1 MTNKKNIPLGKGTRD
16 IDDFVNTGAT
26 HHESTDNEPTVTVTV
41 EREVTKTFRLPESLG
56 RRLKVHAART
66 GQKEKDILIRLIAA
80 YLDEHEPEE

>member
-1 MTNKKNIPLGKGTRD
+1 MTKNKKNIPLGKGTRD

-26 HHESTDNEPTVTVTV
+26 HHEGTDIESTITV